1 MVLKTPKESYKRIS
15 FCSDI
20 TLYSLPDKVSIESE
34 ITRSLLIRSIL
45 WSFLQK
51 NHQDLI

>member
-1 MVLKTPKESYKRIS
+1 MTLKAPKESYKRIS

-20 TLYSLPDKVSIESE
+20 TLLDKVSIESE
-34 ITRSLLIRSIL
+34 MTRSLLIRSIL